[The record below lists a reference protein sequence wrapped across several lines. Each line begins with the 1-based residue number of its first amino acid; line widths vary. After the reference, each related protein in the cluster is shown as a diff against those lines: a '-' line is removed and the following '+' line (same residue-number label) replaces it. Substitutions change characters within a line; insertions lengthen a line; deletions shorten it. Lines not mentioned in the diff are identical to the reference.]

1 MESKYSADR
10 GQTLESFNNQ
20 LHYKLSQLEKEK
32 NEAEAMLSDNYYQN
46 EKLRDHNSV
55 LCKALDIKV
64 EHYNIEEISSAVLYE
79 IG

>member
-1 MESKYSADR
+1 
-10 GQTLESFNNQ
+10 
-20 LHYKLSQLEKEK
+20 
-32 NEAEAMLSDNYYQN
+32 MLSDNYYQN